1 MRYWFLTI
9 IFIALFPLAATSQEE
24 LQFPPQGWITFET
37 QTNVSLK
44 LYNPRKMTCPAMAT
58 TLAEIDQSGYRSGGI
73 SSVAPEDQSL
83 YQYEADLSTLYYEKC
98 GVLPLGW
105 EQPEKSDKSFLRI
118 LDVFDKSDEVVE

>member
-1 MRYWFLTI
+1 MRYWVITTI
-9 IFIALFPLAATSQEE
+9 LLAFFPLTASSQEE

-44 LYNPRKMTCPAMAT
+44 LYNPRKMTCPAMAA

-73 SSVAPEDQSL
+73 SSVASEDQSL
-83 YQYEADLSTLYYEKC
+83 YQYETDLSTLYYEKC
-98 GVLPLGW
+98 GVLPLGG
-105 EQPEKSDKSFLRI
+105 EQPAKSDKSFLRI